1 MNALESPPRTRWN
14 AVPGATAE
22 PAGRQ
27 TPPGTKPVPP
37 TTWLRR
43 HRTSVVLLILLLL
56 ADGVL
61 AASIL
66 PRLSAPAPV
75 LTALQ
80 KGCTIAAMRSSLS
93 AALHPARI
101 IGLDSSCTLLRRL
114 TCRLVTSEVKNPHE
128 SGSLGSAARE

>member
-66 PRLSAPAPV
+66 PRLSAPAQFP
-75 LTALQ
+75 
-80 KGCTIAAMRSSLS
+80 IER
-93 AALHPARI
+93 
-101 IGLDSSCTLLRRL
+101 
-114 TCRLVTSEVKNPHE
+114 TCGR
-128 SGSLGSAARE
+128 